1 VRARAASVRTY
12 GARLA
17 ASTHAGVTESHALE
31 TVRQSDRYCL
41 SNNKQALLLLVVH
54 SDSVFSWRRS
64 MYPAGAV
71 VLLLL
76 LLLLIDTRAQSIL
89 EFFRWGLLKS

>member
-1 VRARAASVRTY
+1 
-12 GARLA
+12 
-17 ASTHAGVTESHALE
+17 
-31 TVRQSDRYCL
+31 
-41 SNNKQALLLLVVH
+41 
-54 SDSVFSWRRS
+54 